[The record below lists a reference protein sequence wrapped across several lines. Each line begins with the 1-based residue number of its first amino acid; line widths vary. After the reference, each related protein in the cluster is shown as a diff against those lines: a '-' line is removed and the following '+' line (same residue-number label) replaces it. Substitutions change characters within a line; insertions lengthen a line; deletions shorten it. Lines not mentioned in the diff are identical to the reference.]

1 MVLNM
6 ISEILEIVK
15 SWNGMGQFIFAVVVS
30 ILATFVALALIGMI
44 GDFINSSLPTI
55 IRGHPHQEKE
65 IDIPE
70 KSEE

>member
-1 MVLNM
+1 M
-6 ISEILEIVK
+6 INEILEIVK
-15 SWNGMGQFIFAVVVS
+15 SWNGIGQFVFAGVVS

-44 GDFINSSLPTI
+44 GDFINTSLPII
-55 IRGHPHQEKE
+55 IRGHPEQEKA

>member
-6 ISEILEIVK
+6 INEILEIVK

-55 IRGHPHQEKE
+55 IRGYPHQEKE